1 MKKTTLNL
9 LLSAFLIGNLS
20 LSAAAQSTDV
30 PQKVEQNGQDEV
42 SSLPVI
48 DAELTVAPNV
58 PAPIKRDYPAR
69 VIVKLEALEKI
80 MEIMPQV
87 QFKYWTY
94 NGSTPAPFIR
104 VREGDTVEV
113 HLSNP
118 INSKLPHSI
127 DFHSSAAPDG
137 TAMASNTLPGHTSIY
152 RFKALSP
159 GLYLYHCAAMPGAP
173 THIGKG
179 MFGLMLVEPK
189 AGLPPVDKEFYI
201 VQNEFYTSGEF
212 GEPGLQ
218 VFSSQKA
225 SYELPDYVVFNGHF
239 ASMMG
244 DKALQAKVGEK
255 LRFYVGNAGPNKVS
269 SFHLIGKTFD
279 TVYVEAGSLKNHN
292 VQTTLIPAG
301 GAMIAETTIPVPGQY
316 TFVDHSIFR
325 TEKGA
330 KGTLVVTG
338 DENPAIFSGKL
349 KDEPYNKRNPD
360 ADVSTGFQH

>member
-1 MKKTTLNL
+1 M
-9 LLSAFLIGNLS
+9 
-20 LSAAAQSTDV
+20 DH
-30 PQKVEQNGQDEV
+30 NGLDEV
-42 SSLPVI
+42 SSLQVI

-330 KGTLVVTG
+330 KGTLMVTG

>member
-118 INSKLPHSI
+118 INSKLPHSS
-127 DFHSSAAPDG
+127 DFTLQRHLTERQWRVIHCRGTPVSIASKHSP
-137 TAMASNTLPGHTSIY
+137 
-152 RFKALSP
+152 P

-225 SYELPDYVVFNGHF
+225 SYELPDYV
-239 ASMMG
+239 
-244 DKALQAKVGEK
+244 
-255 LRFYVGNAGPNKVS
+255 RF
-269 SFHLIGKTFD
+269 
-279 TVYVEAGSLKNHN
+279 
-292 VQTTLIPAG
+292 
-301 GAMIAETTIPVPGQY
+301 
-316 TFVDHSIFR
+316 
-325 TEKGA
+325 
-330 KGTLVVTG
+330 
-338 DENPAIFSGKL
+338 
-349 KDEPYNKRNPD
+349 
-360 ADVSTGFQH
+360 